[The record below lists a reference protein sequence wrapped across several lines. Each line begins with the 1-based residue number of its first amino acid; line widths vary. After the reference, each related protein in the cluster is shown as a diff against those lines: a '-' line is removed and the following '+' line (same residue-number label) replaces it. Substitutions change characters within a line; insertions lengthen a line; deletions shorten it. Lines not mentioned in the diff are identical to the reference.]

1 MMITREADY
10 AVRAVVDLALL
21 GRSTAQD
28 LAERQGIPPVLVF
41 RVLRHL
47 RRAGLVRSFRGRQ
60 GGVSL
65 SRAPEE
71 ISLKDVLEAV
81 EGPIALNLCLTDPP
95 GCERT
100 GTCSVHPVWVAIQAR
115 FLSDLSSVTV
125 ADLARGRGEA
135 ALPRRKVLVRGAEI

>member
-28 LAERQGIPPVLVF
+28 LAERQAIPPVLVF

-60 GGVSL
+60 GGVAL
-65 SRAPEE
+65 SREPGG
-71 ISLKDVLEAV
+71 ITLKEVLEAV

-100 GTCSVHPVWVAIQAR
+100 GFCTVHPVWVAIQRR
-115 FLSDLSSVTV
+115 FLEDLSSVTV
-125 ADLARGRGEA
+125 ADLAEGRGVA
-135 ALPRRKVLVRGAEI
+135 ALPKRKALAVGRER